1 MTKHIYKCKKCEC
14 EFELNITLDKDKY
27 ILCIPPT
34 FSFTNEEEEALWA
47 SGIDPRDDPRLKD
60 TEIPLKELP
69 ESPPCTNCDSDETEK
84 LIPNF
89 NGWCKGNC
97 FTNRERERKFY
108 EKGMDKQQATEF
120 YKQSMEASQQR
131 MMTGKEHYKQVVP
144 DMKHMMDKGVAKRTP
159 DDKVAAKRDYI
170 KRVNVKLGEISGK
183 LPKETIK

>member
-1 MTKHIYKCKKCEC
+1 MAYHQYKCKKCEH
-14 EFELNITLDKDKY
+14 EFELSIGLVDGKY
-27 ILCIPPT
+27 ILYVP
-34 FSFTNEEEEALWA
+34 FTEEEEEELWA
-47 SGIDPRDDPRLKD
+47 QGKDPRFEE
-60 TEIPLKELP
+60 TELPLKELP
-69 ESPPCTNCDSDETEK
+69 ESPPCTNCDSEETEK
-84 LIPNF
+84 LMSEF

-108 EKGMDKQQATEF
+108 EKGMDKQRANEF